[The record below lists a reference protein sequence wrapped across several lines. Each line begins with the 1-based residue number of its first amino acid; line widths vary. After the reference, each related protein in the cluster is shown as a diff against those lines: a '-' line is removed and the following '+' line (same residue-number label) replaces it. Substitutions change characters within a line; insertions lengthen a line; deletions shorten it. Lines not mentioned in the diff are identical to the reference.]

1 MDIKNPKVDNQLISI
16 NMVTNLDQIHLFKWE
31 NDNLSQGRS

>member
-1 MDIKNPKVDNQLISI
+1 MDIKNPKDDTKYFSI
-16 NMVTNLDQIHLFKWE
+16 NMVTNLDQIYLFKWE